1 MLIYSFF
8 ADRASVSRAA
18 VQPAAQHGTLG
29 AEPLSDWSYDVRHG
43 VFLSPISAAI
53 RAVYKI
59 VGRHGD
65 HEG

>member
-43 VFLSPISAAI
+43 VFLSPISAAL
-53 RAVYKI
+53 RAV
-59 VGRHGD
+59 
-65 HEG
+65 